1 MWFAGIILIYDA
13 TLSWCAKSLFFFKK
27 YIQLQFSQCCFPF
40 STGSPQILIFA
51 QSLPSEAPGGSF
63 LSLFATQ
70 CAVMLFHLQ
79 PRSIS
84 SIRSEVWDL
93 RDSTGKQ
100 RDLYDTSYCFR
111 LSLILHKACSFEAWA
126 TSTHTHFQRF
136 LKFTCIVEQLYCISF
151 QVSFSLNSF
160 GNGDGVGSPY
170 TGTFLLSE

>member
-1 MWFAGIILIYDA
+1 MQ
-13 TLSWCAKSLFFFKK
+13 LSHGVPNPFSFFKNISN
-27 YIQLQFSQCCFPF
+27 YNFPF
-40 STGSPQILIFA
+40 QTPMPVFLFLREAHKSS
-51 QSLPSEAPGGSF
+51 SLHSLCLLTEAPGGSF

-70 CAVMLFHLQ
+70 CAGMLFHLQ

-84 SIRSEVWDL
+84 SIHSEVWDL

-111 LSLILHKACSFEAWA
+111 LSLILHKTCSFEAWA
-126 TSTHTHFQRF
+126 ISIHTHFQRF

-160 GNGDGVGSPY
+160 GNGDGIGSPY